1 MKKELKEG
9 VTTKVHRGRSDGC
22 GIVVYSVSLRL
33 GLRAC
38 LGCVSVMGCI
48 GWCKTDCA
56 GRTGVAL
63 SAPPSHGRVRTQTS
77 ARERG

>member
-1 MKKELKEG
+1 MENQGLGMKKELKEG

-22 GIVVYSVSLRL
+22 GIAVYSVSLRL

-48 GWCKTDCA
+48 GW
-56 GRTGVAL
+56 
-63 SAPPSHGRVRTQTS
+63 
-77 ARERG
+77 